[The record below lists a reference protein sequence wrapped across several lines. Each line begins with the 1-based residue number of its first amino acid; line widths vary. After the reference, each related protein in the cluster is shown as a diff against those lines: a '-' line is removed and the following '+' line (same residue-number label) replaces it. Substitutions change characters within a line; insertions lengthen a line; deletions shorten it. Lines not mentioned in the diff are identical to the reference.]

1 VIGAETKREGLPT
14 PESINLNGIIVGF
27 IGPEGSGKTTMA
39 SKLSEI
45 SGKPY
50 ISTGETIRYLAEN
63 DNTEYGEACRNIL
76 KEGKYLNPNMIL
88 ALLEK
93 RLSKKDA
100 KDGFVLDGTFRTV
113 EEISEFQ
120 EMLKR
125 AGRTMPVVVL
135 HLRIPGWMG
144 MDRLVQKESARKRE
158 GDTIEGVLSR
168 LSLYYSQIGQ
178 RASLIRSQENW
189 QLLHIDG
196 TGTIEQSFKNVVDAL
211 QGVITNK

>member
-1 VIGAETKREGLPT
+1 MFSHEGVSITETGEGLK
-14 PESINLNGIIVGF
+14 LGKLIVGF

-39 SKLSEI
+39 KKLSEI

-50 ISTGETIRYLAEN
+50 ISTGETVRDLAEN

-88 ALLEK
+88 AFLEK
-93 RLSKKDA
+93 RLSKEDS
-100 KDGFVLDGTFRTV
+100 KDGFVLDGTFRTI
-113 EEISEFQ
+113 EEISGFQ

-125 AGRTMPVVVL
+125 AGRTMPLVVF

-144 MDRLVQKESARKRE
+144 MDRLVQKENARKRA

-178 RASLIRSQENW
+178 RASLIRNQEHW
-189 QLLHIDG
+189 
-196 TGTIEQSFKNVVDAL
+196 
-211 QGVITNK
+211 